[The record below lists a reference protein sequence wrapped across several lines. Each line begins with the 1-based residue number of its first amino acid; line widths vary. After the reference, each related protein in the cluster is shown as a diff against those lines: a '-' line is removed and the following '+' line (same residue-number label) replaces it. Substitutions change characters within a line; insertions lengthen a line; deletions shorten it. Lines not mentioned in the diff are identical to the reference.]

1 MIINTFNQITKI
13 IKYNCH
19 YIILFLLFAST
30 NNFFKNFNVI
40 LVRSYDER
48 LLRAYGYC
56 DGASYGYIEKIK
68 NNYLYDKK
76 VYIIN
81 FDTYPSSID
90 LFIDLKIDINKNNV
104 IFLNLRNVNEHKL
117 KDINFNFSKYIL
129 IDREDNCY
137 YYKKIK

>member
-1 MIINTFNQITKI
+1 MILI
-13 IKYNCH
+13 
-19 YIILFLLFAST
+19 
-30 NNFFKNFNVI
+30 
-40 LVRSYDER
+40 RSYDER
-48 LLRAYGYC
+48 FLTAYGYC
-56 DGASYGYIEKIK
+56 GGASYGYIEEIK

-81 FDTYPSSID
+81 LDTYPSSID

-104 IFLNLRNVNEHKL
+104 ILLNLRNVNKYKL

-129 IDREDNCY
+129 INREDNCY

>member
-1 MIINTFNQITKI
+1 LYEINYF
-13 IKYNCH
+13 YFS
-19 YIILFLLFAST
+19 L
-30 NNFFKNFNVI
+30 
-40 LVRSYDER
+40 
-48 LLRAYGYC
+48 
-56 DGASYGYIEKIK
+56 K